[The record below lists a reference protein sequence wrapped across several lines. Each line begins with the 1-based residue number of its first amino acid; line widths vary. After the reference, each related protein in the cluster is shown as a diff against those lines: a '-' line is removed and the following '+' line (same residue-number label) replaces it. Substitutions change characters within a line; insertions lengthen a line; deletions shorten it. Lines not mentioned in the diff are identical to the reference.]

1 MPTQT
6 WLDYHNE
13 YLPSGRTDAVYCGFT
28 RSNPVIYVARVFCD
42 GCYIPGYALD
52 GIGYFVSKERQPF
65 ILTTNFQV
73 LVSVFIVFVDFST
86 YQEKAIVADNQVELP
101 ERIKFG
107 SFLIDDVRYCGMVDK
122 QNTCHIYYDNKVVSK
137 EATEFEVALD
147 LTSPS
152 EEMDFLFE
160 IASSNDFDDP
170 ESPSDV
176 STIYSI
182 ESDIFDNIMH
192 AVYDAENVSN
202 SKTDNDMETDFV
214 IVISSNDDDA

>member
-73 LVSVFIVFVDFST
+73 LVSVFIVFVDFLT
-86 YQEKAIVADNQVELP
+86 YQEKAIVADDQVELP

-107 SFLIDDVRYCGMVDK
+107 SFIIDDVRYCGMVDN
-122 QNTCHIYYDNKVVSK
+122 QNTCHIYYNNEVVSK

-152 EEMDFLFE
+152 EEMDFLYE

-170 ESPSDV
+170 KSHSTVGTFYSTETVSSDNTMDV
-176 STIYSI
+176 
-182 ESDIFDNIMH
+182 DN
-192 AVYDAENVSN
+192 DAENVS
-202 SKTDNDMETDFV
+202 
-214 IVISSNDDDA
+214 